1 MAAYIYANGQYHLL
15 AGNKIV
21 KDGAML
27 PMKATDKIIVNGTAY
42 NLGLA
47 TGGENSAI
55 GNRFDNGTEPASGAK
70 WYITPD
76 GAGNMD
82 GTSWNNAAAGSQIHA
97 ILLSCASGDSI
108 YIAEGEYTTERI
120 MDIPAGVTIYGGFP
134 AVNPTWATRN
144 GFIYQ
149 SVFNGNSS
157 FNFTAG
163 SDGIVDGLVIKNY
176 RNTGSSKSKNC
187 IANIYFYSAA
197 TNCIAVNCTANISFH
212 SAATNC
218 IAVNCTAGNSIF
230 YSAATNCIAVNCT
243 AGNYIFS
250 STATNCTAVN
260 CTANISFHSTV
271 TNCKA
276 VNCNASYYIFGSS
289 NLLIHA
295 TNCIAV
301 NCTASNSIFYK
312 NDAVGGTMVNCTA
325 VNCTASAAIFNSD
338 NYSFN
343 AKNCL
348 SWNNNGK
355 EYSIQ
360 FTSSSATTCTGS
372 VYDSMFALTLG
383 TDNSIARFTNTG
395 FAPAQGVQDVGD
407 CPSPIDDPDGYAE
420 WLAAFGDWH
429 PASNSFLLG
438 AGTYDSSVTTD
449 LDGTTRPNP
458 PAIGA
463 YEAVS
468 A

>member
-1 MAAYIYANGQYHLL
+1 MSAFVYANGQYHSL

-21 KDGAML
+21 KDGALL

-47 TGGENSAI
+47 AGGENSAI

-97 ILLSCASGDSI
+97 ILLSCASGDSV
-108 YIAEGEYTTERI
+108 YIAEGEYTTDRI
-120 MDIPAGVTIYGGFP
+120 IDLPDDVTLFGGFTASEP
-134 AVNPTWATRN
+134 LWATRN
-144 GFIYQ
+144 GFIHQ

-157 FNFTAG
+157 FSFSAG

-176 RNTGSSKSKNC
+176 NNTGSSQYKNC
-187 IANIYFYSAA
+187 IANIYFYGLAYNCIAANVKGYNSVFRQDA
-197 TNCIAVNCTANISFH
+197 TNCIAVNCSISNNCIYSQNAANCIAVNCCSNNLSSIQFGIFG
-212 SAATNC
+212 SEIYPATYKNC
-218 IAVNCTAGNSIF
+218 IAVNCTSNYRGSSSIR
-230 YSAATNCIAVNCT
+230 SCIFDLTESNA
-243 AGNYIFS
+243 I
-250 STATNCTAVN
+250 NCTAVN
-260 CTANISFHSTV
+260 CAVVNNNI
-271 TNCKA
+271 N
-276 VNCNASYYIFGSS
+276 SS
-289 NLLIHA
+289 A
-295 TNCIAV
+295 YV
-301 NCTASNSIFYK
+301 F
-312 NDAVGGTMVNCTA
+312 
-325 VNCTASAAIFNSD
+325 FNTRTC
-338 NYSFN
+338 
-343 AKNCL
+343 KNCL
-348 SWNNNGK
+348 SWNNNCYQEFSNTGAMP
-355 EYSIQ
+355 YC
-360 FTSSSATTCTGS
+360 AGS
-372 VYDSMFALTLG
+372 VYNSYLAFTLG

-407 CPSPIDDPDGYAE
+407 CPSPINDPDGYAE
-420 WLAAFGDWH
+420 WIAAFGDWH
-429 PASNSFLLG
+429 PMSNSFLLG